1 MARQVPNLQGIFTTP
16 VSRST
21 LPNALSPAA
30 YDYLNRSQVASEN
43 LTRVQLSALCEQLPG
58 FDDDIFVQDFMTLGN
73 EDQAEG
79 SLEDD

>member
-1 MARQVPNLQGIFTTP
+1 
-16 VSRST
+16 
-21 LPNALSPAA
+21 
-30 YDYLNRSQVASEN
+30 
-43 LTRVQLSALCEQLPG
+43 VQLSALCEQLPG